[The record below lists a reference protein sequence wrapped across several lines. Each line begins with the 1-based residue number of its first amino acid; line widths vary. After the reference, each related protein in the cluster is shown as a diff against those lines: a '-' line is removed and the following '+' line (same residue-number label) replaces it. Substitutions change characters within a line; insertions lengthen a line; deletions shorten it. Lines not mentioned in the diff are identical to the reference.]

1 MLRLTALPALVLV
14 AALPARAD
22 EQPIALK
29 QAPGVELVET
39 QCSACHSLDY
49 IPMNAPFLKPETWRA
64 EVTKMIKTFGAEI
77 SDEDARTITDYLIRN
92 YGAPGAS

>member
-1 MLRLTALPALVLV
+1 MSRLTALFILL
-14 AALPARAD
+14 AALPARA
-22 EQPIALK
+22 EERPIELK
-29 QAPGVELVET
+29 KAPGVEVVEV

-49 IPMNAPFLKPETWRA
+49 IRMNAPFLKPETWQA
-64 EVTKMIKTFGAEI
+64 EVTKMIKTFGADI